1 MTSTIKAIIFDFGGV
16 LLDWNPHN
24 LYQAYFPD
32 QPQAIDEFLEEVD
45 FYAWNAKQDQGRSF
59 AEGVAELSAKFPH
72 RAELIQAF
80 ADNWGDSIKGE
91 IAGTVKILYELKA
104 KGYPLYGLSNWS
116 QETFPLV
123 RDEYP
128 FFDEIDKIIISGEV
142 NLIKPEPEI
151 YHLLLSKIA
160 YRAEECV
167 FIDDSL
173 VNVETARGLGIRAIH
188 FKSPEKLGMV
198 LAEYAVL

>member
-1 MTSTIKAIIFDFGGV
+1 MTSAIKAIIFDFGGV

-32 QPQAIDEFLEEVD
+32 QPQAIDEFLEEID
-45 FYAWNAKQDQGRSF
+45 FYAWNATLDQGHSF

-91 IAGTVKILYELKA
+91 ITGTVKILYELKA
-104 KGYPLYGLSNWS
+104 MGYPLYGLSNWS
-116 QETFPLV
+116 LETYPV
-123 RDEYP
+123 IKDYP
-128 FFDEIDKIIISGEV
+128 FIKEFDEVILSGKV
-142 NLIKPEPEI
+142 GLIKPDPAI

-173 VNVETARGLGIRAIH
+173 VNVEAARDLGMMAIH
-188 FKSPEKLGMV
+188 FKSPEGLKRLLGECGV
-198 LAEYAVL
+198 L